1 MSGMFTATLRFHLER
16 EEDRAAL
23 AYLQG
28 TGRAVYGSYS
38 KAVVAAVNDHFAR
51 LERLDDDPYLET
63 REKEDVFLRRVEETI
78 QRALQPSAPLNL
90 SGLAALLQG
99 AAPPGG
105 EPVPASATEHSE
117 DLDAAADFIAGL

>member
-1 MSGMFTATLRFHLER
+1 MSGMFTATLRFHLDK

-28 TGRAVYGSYS
+28 VGRETYGSYS

-51 LERLDDDPYLET
+51 LERLNVDPYLET

-78 QRALQPSAPLNL
+78 QRSLQSSSALNL
-90 SGLAALLQG
+90 NGLAALLQG
-99 AAPPGG
+99 AAPPRG
-105 EPVPASATEHSE
+105 EPAPASGPEHEE
-117 DLDAAADFIAGL
+117 DLDAATDFIAGL

>member
-1 MSGMFTATLRFHLER
+1 MSGIFTATLRFHLDK
-16 EEDRAAL
+16 EEDRASL

-28 TGRAVYGSYS
+28 VGRTVYGSYS

-51 LERLDDDPYLET
+51 LERLNDDPYLET
-63 REKEDVFLRRVEETI
+63 REKEDAFLRRVEETI
-78 QRALQPSAPLNL
+78 QRALQPSAALNL

-99 AAPPGG
+99 AAPPDG
-105 EPVPASATEHSE
+105 ESTSASTPEHSE

>member
-1 MSGMFTATLRFHLER
+1 MSGIFTATLRFHPDK

-28 TGRAVYGSYS
+28 TGRAAYGSYS

-63 REKEDVFLRRVEETI
+63 REKEDAFLRRIEETI
-78 QRALQPSAPLNL
+78 QRALQPSAAVNLN
-90 SGLAALLQG
+90 GLAALLQG
-99 AAPPGG
+99 TAPPGG
-105 EPVPASATEHSE
+105 ESSPASNPEHSE
-117 DLDAAADFIAGL
+117 DLDTAADFIAGL